1 MNLNNYKTVEG
12 VHLLSEFRNDFENA
26 YTKIRDYEGR
36 ILSIEEIKKLPFPGN
51 QSQKVKEW
59 KLRANTAIKFRNY
72 IKGQSDKKVL
82 DVGCGNGWFSHF
94 IHSSLIN
101 SQVIGLD
108 VNFLELKQA
117 REAFEKMNLHFAYG
131 DIFECQDLFT
141 SEFDYIIFNASIQ
154 YFENVKSVIDLM
166 KVFLKKGGEIHV
178 LDSPFYKE
186 TDIAKAKRR
195 SIEYYRSTGHNE
207 MIDYYYHN
215 AFEQLENY
223 ELLYIPPKSL
233 FQKMVAKQKSP
244 FPWIRINKC

>member
-101 SQVIGLD
+101 SQVIGLMLIFRS
-108 VNFLELKQA
+108 VTLKTGTWRVTFLASIRVFDISKSTTPP
-117 REAFEKMNLHFAYG
+117 YG
-131 DIFECQDLFT
+131 DI
-141 SEFDYIIFNASIQ
+141 YN
-154 YFENVKSVIDLM
+154 KSM
-166 KVFLKKGGEIHV
+166 LK
-178 LDSPFYKE
+178 L
-186 TDIAKAKRR
+186 TNRLR
-195 SIEYYRSTGHNE
+195 
-207 MIDYYYHN
+207 
-215 AFEQLENY
+215 
-223 ELLYIPPKSL
+223 
-233 FQKMVAKQKSP
+233 
-244 FPWIRINKC
+244 